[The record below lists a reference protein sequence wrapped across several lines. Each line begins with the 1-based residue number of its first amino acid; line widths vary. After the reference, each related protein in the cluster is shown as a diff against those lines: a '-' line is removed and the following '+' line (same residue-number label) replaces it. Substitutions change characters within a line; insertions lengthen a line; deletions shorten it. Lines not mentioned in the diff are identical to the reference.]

1 MPTVY
6 RTTALWTGFQ
16 GAPGYT
22 KFSWDDLATD
32 AARNA
37 AGAAMRSFFFSISQH
52 WASSWNIAV
61 QPTVQGFDTA
71 TGTLLS
77 EASMTT
83 VPAVVFGSAIAAP
96 YAGGSGVAISWKTSS
111 IFNGR
116 RVQGRTFLVPIIG
129 AFETDGTLVS
139 STITEITT
147 AGNALIA
154 GSSPKFSIWAHS
166 WDNTKDPPVMTGGDK
181 FAVTSCVVKDMASQL
196 RSRRT

>member
-6 RTTALWTGFQ
+6 RTTAIWSGFQ

-37 AGAAMRSFFFSISQH
+37 AGAAMRAFFFSLNSHFLSAWTIT
-52 WASSWNIAV
+52 V

-71 TGTLLS
+71 TGTLTS

-83 VPAVVFGSAIAAP
+83 SPTAVVGSAVSTQ
-96 YAGGSGVAISWKTSS
+96 YAGGSGVAISWKTST

-116 RVQGRTFLVPIIG
+116 RVQGRTFLVPIVG
-129 AFETDGTLVS
+129 VFETDGTLVS
-139 STITEITT
+139 SAITEIKN
-147 AGNALIA
+147 AGDALIA
-154 GSSPKFSIWAHS
+154 GSTPKFSLWAHT
-166 WDNTKDPPVMTGGDK
+166 WDNTKDPPVMTGGDR
-181 FAVTSCVVKDMASQL
+181 FPVTSCVVKDMASQL

>member
-6 RTTALWTGFQ
+6 RTTAIWTGFQ

-37 AGAAMRSFFFSISQH
+37 AGAAMRQFFFSLNPH
-52 WASSWNIAV
+52 WLAAWNIAI

-83 VPAVVFGSAIAAP
+83 VPAAVTGGAVATQ
-96 YAGGSGVAISWKTSS
+96 YAGGSGVAVSWKTSS

-116 RVQGRTFLVPIIG
+116 RVQGRTFLVPIVG
-129 AFETDGTLVS
+129 VFETDGTLVS
-139 STITEITT
+139 SAITEIQT

-154 GSSPKFSIWAHS
+154 GSTPKFSIWAHS

-181 FAVTSCVVKDMASQL
+181 FPVTSCVVKDMASQL

>member
-6 RTTALWTGFQ
+6 RTTAVWTGFQ

-37 AGAAMRSFFFSISQH
+37 AGAAMRAFFFTISQY
-52 WASSWNIAV
+52 WAPSWNIAV

-83 VPAVVFGSAIAAP
+83 VPAVVFGTATPSA

-139 STITEITT
+139 AAITAITS
-147 AGNALIA
+147 AGNTLVAVA
-154 GSSPKFSIWAHS
+154 SPKFSIWAHS

-181 FAVTSCVVKDMASQL
+181 FPVTSCIVKDMASQL